1 MLKLVLN
8 ETELLTKLD
17 AYTVQD
23 SDEWATQLKH
33 VDISD
38 AETVTVIDG
47 FEGDIVE
54 LAGVTY
60 RFNSNATLVRV
71 ITDDTSTGTETEI
84 FYGSIDVAEAID
96 FANKMIALLS
106 N

>member
-1 MLKLVLN
+1 MLKLVLS

-17 AYTVQD
+17 AYTVQE

-33 VDISD
+33 VDISC

-47 FEGDIVE
+47 FQGDIVV
-54 LAGVTY
+54 LSADMY
-60 RFNSNATLVRV
+60 RFNTDATLVRV
-71 ITDDTSTGTETEI
+71 HTDDTSTGTETEV
-84 FYGSIDVAEAID
+84 FYGSNDVTEAID
-96 FANKMIALLS
+96 FANKMITLLS